1 MDRLQFPESDWKL
14 LRKRL
19 PGWQSAYMERLIEE
33 YKALLDEDAPA
44 SKRFWALDERV
55 RKDRTA
61 TGVIAEM
68 KRSNMLFI
76 ISDLLSDEAITEEDL
91 SGFSEELK
99 EAAIRISRR

>member
-1 MDRLQFPESDWKL
+1 MDKLQFPESDWKL

-19 PGWQSAYMERLIEE
+19 PGWQSAYMGKLIEE

-44 SKRFWALDERV
+44 SKRFWALDERI
-55 RKDRTA
+55 RKDRSA

-76 ISDLLSDEAITEEDL
+76 ISELLRDGAITVKDL
-91 SGFSEELK
+91 DDFSEELK

>member
-19 PGWQSAYMERLIEE
+19 PGWQSAYMEKLIGE
-33 YKALLDEDAPA
+33 YKSLLDEDIPA
-44 SKRFWALDERV
+44 STRFWALDERI

-76 ISDLLSDEAITEEDL
+76 ISDLLSDGAITEEDL
-91 SGFSEELK
+91 NCFSLC
-99 EAAIRISRR
+99 SRQYV